1 MTSEDTSKKEEPTT
15 TTNNTKETTTK
26 KDTPFGIDF
35 NDTGTLIAL
44 AVGGAVTGAI
54 ASKFLLP
61 YVQNLLQQQ
70 KPPQQQPTIQQ
81 QSLPQPQQPVM
92 LTPQQ
97 QYELYRQQ
105 QLEQR
110 QREEQEYIESLK
122 VANMFDNNFNFQQP
136 TVPKKYR
143 HGQMQ
148 YKIKEE
154 PIDIIESGPSQQ
166 ELQQQLRQQY
176 EQQQTQQPN
185 FIPQPQPQPQQQNDS
200 SLIISDEDIEEYNQ
214 EFENLKPIEHTND
227 EEEEEEL
234 DINEDDLDENDLKM
248 LQS

>member
-1 MTSEDTSKKEEPTT
+1 MTSEDTSKKEEPI

-136 TVPKKYR
+136 VYNNKRRKVKR
-143 HGQMQ
+143 VM
-148 YKIKEE
+148 EE

-176 EQQQTQQPN
+176 EQQQQQPRQQPS
-185 FIPQPQPQPQQQNDS
+185 FIPQSQPQQQQNDS